1 LGDIRLLKVVASIGS
16 VAARTGYSAE
26 LWQWHTSIVAKI
38 LDWHDRLG
46 VTDELHA

>member
-1 LGDIRLLKVVASIGS
+1 MRIGLPEA
-16 VAARTGYSAE
+16 VIAAAE
-26 LWQWHTSIVAKI
+26 LWQRHTSIVAKI